1 MSSWDD
7 DVTSCMSWTLV
18 VSLWWGDRSPSPP
31 LFLHKPETQTTCL
44 TLTICQMFQPV
55 FIVGTS
61 SHRQKRS
68 VPHHLWRVE
77 QRRWDSHLEEFLPS
91 SSQFGW
97 CCNRLCFHWMFADQ
111 SHDAFSCSAEDKH
124 YVTDLQGREQRFP
137 LLVVVQNN
145 ISITSPFPF
154 TGTSALAPEVGSAC
168 QEPVCL
174 SAWAG

>member
-1 MSSWDD
+1 
-7 DVTSCMSWTLV
+7 MSWTLV

-44 TLTICQMFQPV
+44 TLMTSQMLQPV
-55 FIVGTS
+55 FTVGTS
-61 SHRQKRS
+61 SHGQKRS
-68 VPHHLWRVE
+68 MPHHIWRVE

-97 CCNRLCFHWMFADQ
+97 CCNRLRFLQMFADQ
-111 SHDAFSCSAEDKH
+111 SHDAFSCSAKDKH

-154 TGTSALAPEVGSAC
+154 TGNSALAPEVSSAC

-174 SAWAG
+174 STAWAV